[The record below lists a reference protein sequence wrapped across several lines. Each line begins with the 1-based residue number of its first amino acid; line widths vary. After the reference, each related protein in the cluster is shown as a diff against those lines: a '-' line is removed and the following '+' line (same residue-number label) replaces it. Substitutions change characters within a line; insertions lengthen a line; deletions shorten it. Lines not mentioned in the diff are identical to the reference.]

1 MMSLDVVRALSK
13 TKGEAL
19 IALKKKILSVTGA
32 AEGVDELEEAGRKV
46 ETAVDQLLK
55 SVVSNQENIE
65 VVARDLTVSIAYT
78 YIAALLI
85 GE

>member
-1 MMSLDVVRALSK
+1 MSLDVVRALSK

-32 AEGVDELEEAGRKV
+32 AKGVDELEEAGRKV
-46 ETAVDQLLK
+46 ETAVDQLVK

>member
-1 MMSLDVVRALSK
+1 MSLDVVRALSK

-32 AEGVDELEEAGRKV
+32 AKGVDELGEAGRKV
-46 ETAVDQLLK
+46 ETAVDQLVK

>member
-1 MMSLDVVRALSK
+1 MSLDVVRALSK

-19 IALKKKILSVTGA
+19 IALKMKILSVTGA
-32 AEGVDELEEAGRKV
+32 AQGVDKLGEAGRKV
-46 ETAVDQLLK
+46 ETAVDQLVK